1 MNYEKETNIG
11 RYWSKKYEIN
21 FDYFDTSRSD
31 FYLKIYRTGLLKR
44 QVAVMWSK
52 AGKQNRIKKIWN
64 TALNSLWK
72 ETFFKRKIESNV
84 LLQKNT
90 TKKISDTI
98 VKHRIPGRMK
108 KKRISRRR
116 IESYTAYTSAYNQW
130 RRTVRFLGV
139 FFKKKGKLHDKIIT
153 EFSKLRSKKFHYK
166 RDSIIYR
173 THRLFTGLDIK
184 YKGNRNFKRKYAFF
198 TPENFFSKKYYHL
211 YWKKYLKSF
220 WESPKF
226 LKRSHPKSR

>member
-1 MNYEKETNIG
+1 MDYEKQTNIG
-11 RYWSKKYEIN
+11 RYWSKKYQIN
-21 FDYFDTSRSD
+21 FEYFDTSRSN
-31 FYLKIYRTGLLKR
+31 FYLKLYRTAFFKR

-52 AGKQNRIKKIWN
+52 AGKHNPVIKVYN
-64 TALNSLWK
+64 TALNFLWK
-72 ETFFKRKIESNV
+72 ETFSKRKIESNI
-84 LLQKNT
+84 LPKKSTTRKIANT
-90 TKKISDTI
+90 IIKY
-98 VKHRIPGRMK
+98 RIPGRIK

-116 IESYTAYTSAYNQW
+116 IENYTAYLSGYNQW
-130 RRTVRFLGV
+130 RRTLRFLGV
-139 FFKKKGKLHDKIIT
+139 FFKKKGKLYDKIIT
-153 EFSKLRSKKFHYK
+153 EFSKLQSKKFHYK

-173 THRLFTGLDIK
+173 TNRLFTGLDIK

-220 WESPKF
+220 WKSPKF